1 MNQKVLAIA
10 MAAALVVP
18 MTSQAEIT
26 FSGTIQAEMGVA
38 KQENSNNKDLQDG
51 IRTSEDGEG
60 SVSNGGPNHLRFDIT
75 EQLGSGLAAF
85 ARYQPTFNTANGS
98 GTGLNSTQESWLG
111 LKGES
116 FYGRFGRMTGLYKA
130 SKGLVDPFAGTAI
143 QARGT
148 AGGMTGSTINA
159 IECDAGVGSACRNG
173 ATGVHTA
180 STNFTKTRA
189 GVDSKTAALT
199 HSSYIGD
206 VLELGAKF
214 GGFSFAIQGV
224 YDQTASMDGAGLL
237 ELKYTAPNFTVFLAG
252 AYADMNLSDTINNV
266 SDSIQGNDD
275 QEDNSG
281 DGNWKIGGQYKL
293 EGLTI
298 GLQYEDA
305 EMGNMDYDINPDGG
319 KYIMGSLAYTM
330 NNVTV
335 GGWVSGYLSDI
346 EDNYKLVVN
355 NERFD
360 EDAINWGLGAIYS
373 FSKRTLVYGG
383 YRQVDSDNDY
393 RDEIVYGV
401 GIRHSF

>member
-18 MTSQAEIT
+18 MTSQAEIQ

-38 KQENSNNKDLQDG
+38 KQENGVGDVRDG
-51 IRTSEDGEG
+51 IRTSEDKEG
-60 SVSNGGPNHLRFDIT
+60 SVSNGGPNNLRFDIT
-75 EQLGSGLAAF
+75 EQLGSGIAAF
-85 ARYQPTFNTANGS
+85 ARYQPTFNTANGD
-98 GTGLNSTQESWLG
+98 GTGLNSTQESWVG

-116 FYGRFGRMTGLYKA
+116 FYGRFGRMQGVYKA
-130 SKGLVDPFAGTAI
+130 SKGLIDPFAGTAI

-159 IECDAGVGSACRNG
+159 IGCAAGTGAVCRNG
-173 ATGVHTA
+173 ATGVYTKSA
-180 STNFTKTRA
+180 NFTSTRT
-189 GVDSKTAALT
+189 GIDSKVAALT

-206 VLELGAKF
+206 TLELGAKF
-214 GGFSFAIQGV
+214 GGFSAALQGV
-224 YDQTASMDGAGLL
+224 YDETATMDGAGLV
-237 ELKYTAPNFTVFLAG
+237 ELKYTAPNFTVFLSG
-252 AYADMNLSDTINNV
+252 AYADMGDISNTVSNVTNSNN
-266 SDSIQGNDD
+266 D
-275 QEDNSG
+275 DNSG

-293 EGLTI
+293 EGLTL

-305 EMGNMDYDINPDGG
+305 EMGHMDYDINPDGG
-319 KYIMGSLAYTM
+319 AYIMGSVAYTA

-346 EDNYKLVVN
+346 ADANRLVVG
-355 NERFD
+355 NETFD
-360 EDAINWGLGAIYS
+360 EDAINWALGAIYS
-373 FSKRTLVYGG
+373 FSKRTIVYGG

>member
-26 FSGTIQAEMGVA
+26 FSGIIQAEMGVA

-51 IRTSEDGEG
+51 VRVSEDGEG
-60 SVSNGGPNHLRFDIT
+60 SVSNGGPNYLRFDIT
-75 EQLGSGLAAF
+75 EQLGDGLAAF

-116 FYGRFGRMTGLYKA
+116 FYGRFGRMTGLYKS

-159 IECDAGVGSACRNG
+159 VACDAGVGSACRNS
-173 ATGVHTA
+173 ATGVHTE

-189 GVDSKTAALT
+189 GIDSKVAALT

-252 AYADMNLSDTINNV
+252 AYADMNLSDTITNV
-266 SDSIQGNDD
+266 SNSIQGNDE
-275 QEDNSG
+275 EDNSG

-293 EGLTI
+293 EGLTA

-305 EMGNMDYDINPDGG
+305 EMGNMDYDINSDGG

-346 EDNYKLVVN
+346 ADADKLVVN
-355 NERFD
+355 NERFG

-373 FSKRTLVYGG
+373 FSKRTMVYGG

>member
-10 MAAALVVP
+10 VAAALVVP
-18 MTSQAEIT
+18 MASQAEIK

-38 KQENSNNKDLQDG
+38 KQENGLGDIRDG
-51 IRTSEDGEG
+51 IRTSEDKEG
-60 SVSNGGPNHLRFDIT
+60 SVSNGGPNNLRFDIT
-75 EQLGSGLAAF
+75 EQLGSGIAAF
-85 ARYQPTFNTANGS
+85 ARYQPTFNTANGD
-98 GTGLNSTQESWLG
+98 GTGLNSTQESWVG
-111 LKGES
+111 LTGES
-116 FYGRFGRMTGLYKA
+116 FYGRFGRMTGVYKA
-130 SKGLVDPFAGTAI
+130 SKGLIDPFAGTAI

-159 IECDAGVGSACRNG
+159 VGCDAGVGAICRNG
-173 ATGVHTA
+173 ATNVYTK
-180 STNFTKTRA
+180 STNFTSTRA

-206 VLELGAKF
+206 TLELGAKF
-214 GGFSFAIQGV
+214 GGFSVAVQGV
-224 YDQTASMDGAGLL
+224 YDETASMDGAGLV
-237 ELKYTAPNFTVFLAG
+237 ELKYTAPSFTVFLAG
-252 AYADMNLSDTINNV
+252 AYADMNLSDTITDV
-266 SDSIQGNDD
+266 SDTIQGNDD
-275 QEDNSG
+275 TENNSG

-305 EMGNMDYDINPDGG
+305 EMGHMDYDINPDGG
-319 KYIMGSLAYTM
+319 AYIMGSLAYTA

-346 EDNYKLVVN
+346 EDANRLTVG
-355 NERFD
+355 NETFS
-360 EDAINWGLGAIYS
+360 EDAINWALGAIYS
-373 FSKRTLVYGG
+373 FSKRTIVYGG
-383 YRQVDSDNDY
+383 YRQVDSDNNY